1 MAPAGIAAEVEG
13 QTSQADIAVE
23 GQFEVAGTFDISGE
37 HDHFPVENTA
47 AAQEKRTGEEHNV
60 VAPEKRSEEEHIA
73 AAV

>member
-13 QTSQADIAVE
+13 QTSRAGIAVE
-23 GQFEVAGTFDISGE
+23 GQFGVAGTYDMAGE

-47 AAQEKRTGEEHNV
+47 AVQEKRMGEEHNV
-60 VAPEKRSEEEHIA
+60 VAVEKRSEGEHIA